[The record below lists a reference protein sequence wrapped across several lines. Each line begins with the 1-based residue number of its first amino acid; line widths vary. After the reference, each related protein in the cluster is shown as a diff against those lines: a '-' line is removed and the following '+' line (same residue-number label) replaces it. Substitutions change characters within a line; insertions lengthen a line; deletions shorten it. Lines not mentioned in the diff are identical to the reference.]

1 MEQFTIISA
10 CIDNAD
16 WEQHHVA
23 IRNRLRE
30 AGTNHVEIEIGLWV
44 FKTKEAYTPIRSLE
58 SFFLNHNVLYVSIPL
73 SGQLECSVPEDVEQ
87 ALSAFGLE
95 VYNLKRIRV

>member
-16 WEQHHVA
+16 WEQHHGA

-30 AGTNHVEIEIGLWV
+30 ADNHYVEIEIGLWV
-44 FKTKEAYTPIRSLE
+44 FKSKEAFTPIRSLE
-58 SFFLNHNVLYVSIPL
+58 AFCLNHNVLYVSIPL
-73 SGQLECSVPEDVEQ
+73 SRQLQCSVSAEIEQ
-87 ALSAFGLE
+87 ALFELGLE
-95 VYNLKRIRV
+95 VYNLKHLRV